1 MDAQERGHN
10 LAATMTILC
19 VWALIAA
26 GCVAPAPSF
35 GAYEGKAA
43 ASAASS
49 LSAARTGTLAART
62 AARHRLFGPYVSV
75 VLDQAEGDATSVAA
89 QFSSIQPP
97 DGRSDQLRA
106 SLQPLLD
113 RAAGLLALMRIE
125 ARRGGLAALVA
136 VAARLDAVAAS
147 LERFAE
153 AHS

>member
-1 MDAQERGHN
+1 MDAQDRGHG
-10 LAATMTILC
+10 LAATVTILC

-26 GCVAPAPSF
+26 GCVAPALSF

-75 VLDQAEGDATSVAA
+75 VLDQAEGDAASVAA

-106 SLQPLLD
+106 ALQPLLD
-113 RAAGLLALMRIE
+113 RAAGLLALLRIE
-125 ARRGGLAALVA
+125 ARRGGRGAMVA
-136 VAARLDAVAAS
+136 VAARLDVVAAS
-147 LERFAE
+147 LQRFAE